1 MEPAPRYAIYF
12 VPAPQS
18 KLYRY
23 GSSILGYD
31 CYTGAPVDFPQEFGA
46 GAVNWNELT
55 AAPRYGFH
63 ATLKAPFHLS
73 PSCTERQLVNALQ
86 NFAGLGHAIRKF
98 APTVRLISGFF
109 AVVPLEAETP
119 LDALAT
125 SCTTLFDAYRAPM
138 SPRERAR
145 RVALGL
151 NRTQIQNLDR
161 WGHPYVLSEFRF
173 HMTLTGAVP
182 PSRRK
187 AIVEALLDGFHRM
200 GVESSIAI
208 DRLALVKQETPD
220 AAFRLVSEF
229 EAQHR
234 ITGRP
239 RSRTARREPSRSR
252 VGAAAIQPIIA
263 VGRLGARSRPGN
275 RMEIENRNWGEDM
288 SDAAATSTAGP
299 TVGQIYKVALASIV
313 GSVIEQYDFL
323 VTGVIAAT
331 VWGGIFFKLPGLAA
345 VAAAISVYGLGII
358 IRPVGAYIFGNIADV
373 YGRKDAMVYALV
385 LMGVAT
391 LAIGLT
397 PTYDSIGVI
406 APVLLIVFRLLQ
418 GISFGA
424 EFGTASTWVVEQA
437 ARSKYRAFWGAWVG
451 FAIPIGLL
459 LGFGSVIFV
468 KSLMTPEDFTS
479 WGWRIFFVVGFLVA
493 IVGLIIRTRTM
504 DSFVFEQHKAQIAI
518 LKYPASQVWRE
529 MPWTILRT
537 SLVNAMFGGAFFL
550 YFVFGTGYMKAVGF
564 PGNQPEEIG
573 LIAAAFMLVF
583 MIIGSFLADY
593 INRRT
598 ILLTAAVVLLI
609 FALPYFYLVNT
620 GSFLLATIA
629 EIIGFGFVFGFGY
642 GAIPTFY
649 TENFPTRYR
658 ASGASAAYQ
667 IAQVYGGGLIPIVAG
682 QILRAYGVHDA
693 YLYIGLLVMCYAV
706 AAMVAIIRT
715 PETKGANLEN

>member
-1 MEPAPRYAIYF
+1 M
-12 VPAPQS
+12 
-18 KLYRY
+18 
-23 GSSILGYD
+23 
-31 CYTGAPVDFPQEFGA
+31 
-46 GAVNWNELT
+46 NNT
-55 AAPRYGFH
+55 AA
-63 ATLKAPFHLS
+63 T
-73 PSCTERQLVNALQ
+73 
-86 NFAGLGHAIRKF
+86 
-98 APTVRLISGFF
+98 
-109 AVVPLEAETP
+109 
-119 LDALAT
+119 
-125 SCTTLFDAYRAPM
+125 
-138 SPRERAR
+138 
-145 RVALGL
+145 
-151 NRTQIQNLDR
+151 
-161 WGHPYVLSEFRF
+161 
-173 HMTLTGAVP
+173 
-182 PSRRK
+182 
-187 AIVEALLDGFHRM
+187 
-200 GVESSIAI
+200 
-208 DRLALVKQETPD
+208 
-220 AAFRLVSEF
+220 
-229 EAQHR
+229 
-234 ITGRP
+234 
-239 RSRTARREPSRSR
+239 
-252 VGAAAIQPIIA
+252 
-263 VGRLGARSRPGN
+263 
-275 RMEIENRNWGEDM
+275 
-288 SDAAATSTAGP
+288 P
-299 TVGQIYKVALASIV
+299 TVGQIYKVALAAII

-331 VWGGIFFKLPGLAA
+331 VWGGVFFKLPGLAA

-391 LAIGLT
+391 LCIGLT
-397 PTYDSIGVI
+397 PSYDSIGVI

-468 KSLMTPEDFTS
+468 KSLMTSEDFTS
-479 WGWRIFFVVGFLVA
+479 WGWRIFFIVGFLVA

-504 DSFVFEQHKAQIAI
+504 DSFVFEQHKSQIAI

-564 PGNQPEEIG
+564 SGNQPEEIG

-620 GSFLLATIA
+620 GSFLLAAIA

-658 ASGASAAYQ
+658 ASGASAGYQ
-667 IAQVYGGGLIPIVAG
+667 IAQVYGGGLIPIIAG
-682 QILRAYGVHDA
+682 QILRVYGVKDA
-693 YLYIGLLVMCYAV
+693 YVYIGGLVMLYAV
-706 AAMVAIIRT
+706 LAIVAILRS
-715 PETKGANLEN
+715 PETKGANLEG